1 MVDGTGAHERAE
13 SDSWEERAAA
23 GRELASEDDPAEK
36 AIIRRLLD
44 DPNLAVIEATADAL
58 IRRGDSAGLE
68 LVLSR
73 LATAD
78 DQVANT
84 LLWIIWPAA
93 HLYGLPMQGAV
104 QTFADHA
111 DEAVRDG
118 ALVALRWHSPDSG

>member
-1 MVDGTGAHERAE
+1 MSSGAYERAE

-23 GRELASEDDPAEK
+23 GRELASEDDLA
-36 AIIRRLLD
+36 ARTITRRLLD
-44 DPNLAVIEATADAL
+44 DPDLAVIEATADAL

-73 LATAD
+73 LATAE

-104 QTFADHA
+104 QAWRTTPT
-111 DEAVRDG
+111 RQ
-118 ALVALRWHSPDSG
+118 